1 MKHGIYARSKGALET
16 RARSIRR
23 ILRKMLVVA
32 PWLTESDRP
41 ALRAWCELEF
51 LAANVFAV
59 LATEGVTTATGDG
72 KKLLSDYR
80 SLRATQNQIGAALGL
95 TAVSRKALS
104 GPGKQFDIVGALATP
119 VEEDAT
125 DGDATK
131 P

>member
-1 MKHGIYARSKGALET
+1 MKHALYARSKTALET

-23 ILRKMLVVA
+23 IVRKMLVVA

-72 KKLLSDYR
+72 KKLLADYR
-80 SLRATQNQIGAALGL
+80 NLRATQNQIGAALGL

-104 GPGKQFDIVGALATP
+104 GPGKQFDIVGALAVP
-119 VEEDAT
+119 VGEDAT
-125 DGDATK
+125 DDAAN